1 MTIIKNFKQFN
12 EAISGTEIPT
22 NRNFSYFGVAYGTED
37 SQNTIDTSKNS
48 LRASMSGDILN
59 EYDYQELLNKY
70 LKTGKSINDL
80 PEKGFCPENID
91 YMELVLS
98 EDN

>member
-22 NRNFSYFGVAYGTED
+22 NRNFSYFGAAYGTEN
-37 SQNTIDTSKNS
+37 SPNTIDTSKNS
-48 LRASMSGDILN
+48 LRSSISGDILS

-91 YMELVLS
+91 YIKLALYD
-98 EDN
+98 DN